1 MTDMTKV
8 GYALMDRFDK
18 MLAQHLED
26 YQDEMVVISLMKY
39 YDHLAKDL
47 IAQEAF
53 YDDIGFAIER
63 VLEDYM
69 VHADF
74 VWWKNNRRGG
84 PISLEDL
91 V

>member
-1 MTDMTKV
+1 MTDMTEV
-8 GYALMDRFDK
+8 GYALMDRFEK

-47 IAQEAF
+47 IAQEDF
-53 YDDIGFAIER
+53 YYDIGIAIER

-69 VHADF
+69 THYDF
-74 VWWKNNRRGG
+74 ELWKKTRYGG
-84 PISLEDL
+84 PKVDS
-91 V
+91 